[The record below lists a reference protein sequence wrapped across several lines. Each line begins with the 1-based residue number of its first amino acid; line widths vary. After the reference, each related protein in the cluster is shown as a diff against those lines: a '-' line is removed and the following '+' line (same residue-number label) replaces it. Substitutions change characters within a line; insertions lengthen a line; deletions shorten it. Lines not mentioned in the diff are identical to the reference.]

1 MRMDTQK
8 DTVFQ
13 EYLATRARIQGQPL
27 ESVQAEIT
35 PDTFYDQLA
44 ALHKEYMA
52 AVISFGYMA
61 EQLGINRFALTRLLD
76 ELGMPATQGW

>member
-1 MRMDTQK
+1 MDTQK

-13 EYLATRARIQGQPL
+13 EYVAARAHIQGEPL
-27 ESVQAEIT
+27 ERVQADIT
-35 PDTFYDQLA
+35 PDKFYEQLA

-52 AVISFGYMA
+52 ADISFGYMA